1 MNFQNMTLRSKVFLG
16 GGIPLALLA
25 IIGIITLMNLN
36 KMIQTGQWVE
46 HTHKVLGKATD
57 IVGSA
62 VDMETG
68 MRGYLLAGKDGFLNP
83 YKDGQQS
90 TYTQIESLKKTVSD
104 NPGQVKRLDEMEKTL
119 KEWQTAVTE
128 PMIAL
133 RRKIGDSQTMNDM
146 AKLVGKAKGK
156 KYFDKFREQIAIFIQ
171 RESTLMDK
179 RNKNY
184 DTAQVEISEG
194 LKALSDTID
203 WVDHTYKVLDSADFL
218 MRCALDM
225 ETGFRGFLLAGQD
238 EFLEPYIDAKSKFFK
253 EVKSLQKTVS
263 DNPPQVARLKK
274 IENLIQTWLDRVTK
288 PAIALRKSVNSGFK
302 TMNDVA
308 SYVAQKKG
316 KQYFDTFRKNIATF
330 SKIEAELL
338 IKRKKASETA
348 NQQAQSNLKTIDK
361 SKDWVVHTYQVIM
374 DANAILATAVDMET
388 GMRGYLLAGKEEFL
402 SPYKNGQERFKES
415 LQKLKET
422 VSDNPSQVQLL
433 NEIKENISAWQED
446 VTEPTIDLRRQ
457 IGHAKTMDDMA
468 DLVGKAKGKLYF
480 DQFRNVMSEFKSEEE
495 DLMRKRQNENA
506 STVSKTK
513 MIIIGCSLFAIALGL
528 FFSFI
533 ITKNVLSQL
542 GDDPTVIANVANS
555 ISKGDFTVKF
565 NNENNQITGVYA
577 NMKEMTENLSSM
589 IKDIHNGVATL
600 ASSSTELSS
609 ASQSMKIGA
618 ENTSGKSDSVAK
630 SADELSANMSSIAA
644 AVEETSTNV
653 NVVASGAE
661 EMSSTINEIS
671 GNTREA
677 RTITEK
683 AVAQAQSASSRV
695 DKLGKSANEIGYVTE
710 SITEISEQTNLLA
723 LNATIEAAR
732 AGDAGKGFAVVA
744 NEIKELAKQTGS
756 STEDIKTKIGDIQG
770 LIGTTVTEIEEIT
783 NVIKHVND
791 IVTTIS
797 IAIEEQSSATNEI
810 ASNISQASQGIREVN
825 ENVNRSSVVSDEIA
839 KDIRD
844 VNVDA
849 KNISANSSQVNMS
862 ASELSKLSEQLREMV
877 NKFKT

>member
-1 MNFQNMTLRSKVFLG
+1 MNFQNMNLRSKVFLG

-46 HTHKVLGKATD
+46 HTHKVLEKATN

-133 RRKIGDSQTMNDM
+133 RRKIGDSHTMNDM

-171 RESTLMDK
+171 RESTLMEK
-179 RNKNY
+179 RNKNF

-194 LKALSDTID
+194 LKALSETID

-225 ETGFRGFLLAGQD
+225 ETGFRGFLLAGQE
-238 EFLEPYIDAKSKFFK
+238 EFLEPYLDAKRKFFK

-274 IENLIQTWLDRVTK
+274 IDNLIQTWLDRVTK
-288 PAIALRKSVNSGFK
+288 HAIALRKSVNSGFK

-316 KQYFDTFRKNIATF
+316 KQYFDTFRENIAAF

-361 SKDWVVHTYQVIM
+361 SKDWVVHTYKVIM

-422 VSDNPSQVQLL
+422 VSDNPSQVQL
-433 NEIKENISAWQED
+433 
-446 VTEPTIDLRRQ
+446 
-457 IGHAKTMDDMA
+457 
-468 DLVGKAKGKLYF
+468 
-480 DQFRNVMSEFKSEEE
+480 
-495 DLMRKRQNENA
+495 
-506 STVSKTK
+506 
-513 MIIIGCSLFAIALGL
+513 
-528 FFSFI
+528 
-533 ITKNVLSQL
+533 
-542 GDDPTVIANVANS
+542 
-555 ISKGDFTVKF
+555 
-565 NNENNQITGVYA
+565 
-577 NMKEMTENLSSM
+577 
-589 IKDIHNGVATL
+589 HNGVATL

-644 AVEETSTNV
+644 AIEETSTNV

-683 AVAQAQSASSRV
+683 AVAQAHSASSRV

-783 NVIKHVND
+783 NVIKNVND

-849 KNISANSSQVNMS
+849 KDISANSSQVNMS

>member
-1 MNFQNMTLRSKVFLG
+1 
-16 GGIPLALLA
+16 
-25 IIGIITLMNLN
+25 
-36 KMIQTGQWVE
+36 
-46 HTHKVLGKATD
+46 
-57 IVGSA
+57 
-62 VDMETG
+62 
-68 MRGYLLAGKDGFLNP
+68 
-83 YKDGQQS
+83 
-90 TYTQIESLKKTVSD
+90 
-104 NPGQVKRLDEMEKTL
+104 
-119 KEWQTAVTE
+119 
-128 PMIAL
+128 
-133 RRKIGDSQTMNDM
+133 
-146 AKLVGKAKGK
+146 
-156 KYFDKFREQIAIFIQ
+156 
-171 RESTLMDK
+171 
-179 RNKNY
+179 
-184 DTAQVEISEG
+184 
-194 LKALSDTID
+194 
-203 WVDHTYKVLDSADFL
+203 
-218 MRCALDM
+218 
-225 ETGFRGFLLAGQD
+225 
-238 EFLEPYIDAKSKFFK
+238 
-253 EVKSLQKTVS
+253 
-263 DNPPQVARLKK
+263 
-274 IENLIQTWLDRVTK
+274 
-288 PAIALRKSVNSGFK
+288 
-302 TMNDVA
+302 MNDVA

-513 MIIIGCSLFAIALGL
+513 MIIIGCTLFAIALGL

-644 AVEETSTNV
+644 AIEETSTNV

-783 NVIKHVND
+783 NVIKNVND

-839 KDIRD
+839 RDIRD

-849 KNISANSSQVNMS
+849 KDISANSSQVNMS